1 MEDELHSLREESK
14 EVESSHKEEIE
25 RLKASFASDQQ
36 KYDDLKKEHNA
47 LKTVLDET
55 VAAKEASEMKN
66 RDLAKQ
72 IEQMASSLAVF
83 QEVASGSDQDAQ
95 AVVARL
101 QLQVNELQ
109 TRLEGT
115 QQSEEE
121 YRRKWETLQD
131 FSVDELQRAQKR
143 IDELTA
149 TCSQLVTQV
158 EEAHNGEHMT
168 SLLEELE
175 GLKLENQMLL
185 TQVQEVQSQY
195 EATVDVVTN
204 SSNLAI
210 ERENQLDDLR
220 AKIGSLEKELSVMTQ
235 SKEEKE
241 QELITLR
248 SESEATIMK
257 LKESEKTQH
266 DELTKLK
273 RRVLTLKNM
282 EETMKD
288 VEDLLQQ
295 REKQLKDVLERI
307 KTAEKTSEECKKEM
321 IRVQK
326 ENHSLQH
333 QMENYH
339 FREGQ
344 AGEVLEKV
352 VEVLVDKPDTLQK
365 LNEYQDQIHTLESTI
380 TGLKEQLAA
389 KAAEEERALKVNAS
403 FKAAKK
409 LPLKFF
415 PLYPTLQA
423 VEEETECIHSA
434 KVVKIELEKGEKEPV
449 KRYEG
454 RNPDVVKREEEERKR
469 KEEEE
474 RKRREEEERKRKE
487 EEERKRREEEE
498 RKRREE
504 EERRRKEEEE
514 RRREEEERKR
524 KEEEERKKREEEE
537 RNRREEEERR
547 REEEEEQQRLEA
559 EKKMESSQNNSV
571 PIQSFNPFNEEK
583 EESSNPFGELESE
596 PIQQPHS
603 PNPFEEEENNEPTN
617 PFDGSRNNE
626 AANESI
632 QPQSPNPFNQEDSP
646 RHQSPNPFD
655 QEEPTNP
662 FDLEELPLRPQSPN
676 PFDQEDSHRH
686 QSPNP
691 FDQEE
696 PSNPFTEEEPSNP
709 FITESLTAMD
719 KPEPESESHIPTI
732 NPFDQEEPSVHPQS
746 PNPFDL
752 DESQNKAADTVP
764 DIFAGMDGF
773 PSTSSLQESENPV
786 QEAATDVNP
795 MDFTSILESQTEE
808 RKSKKSLWKLSGRKR
823 DEEKSGEEGKKHWG
837 LSDKQKDKLKGGV
850 GRFQSM
856 LKTAAAK
863 GQSAFSK
870 RIEEPESFPECNGSE
885 LTQGMHSKP
894 VEYFFKT
901 WQYSED
907 EKKRVFE
914 WMRSIVEDGIVK
926 DEHLD
931 GLLIEKATRF
941 VNVNE

>member
-1 MEDELHSLREESK
+1 M
-14 EVESSHKEEIE
+14 
-25 RLKASFASDQQ
+25 KASFASDQQ
-36 KYDDLKKEHNA
+36 KYDDLQKEHNT

-72 IEQMASSLAVF
+72 IEQMASSLVVF

-109 TRLEGT
+109 TRLEGS

-131 FSVDELQRAQKR
+131 FSVVELQRAQKR

-175 GLKLENQMLL
+175 GLKLEKQMLL

-195 EATVDVVTN
+195 EATVDVVNN

-220 AKIGSLEKELSVMTQ
+220 ARIGSLEKELSDMTQ

-241 QELITLR
+241 QELLTLR

-257 LKESEKTQH
+257 LQESERSQR

-295 REKQLKDVLERI
+295 REKQLKDVLERVK
-307 KTAEKTSEECKKEM
+307 KTEKTSEECKKEM

-326 ENHSLQH
+326 ENESLQH

-365 LNEYQDQIHTLESTI
+365 LNEYQDQIQALESTI
-380 TGLKEQLAA
+380 AGLKEQLAA
-389 KAAEEERALKVNAS
+389 RAAEEERALKVNAS

-423 VEEETECIHSA
+423 VEEETECLHSA

-474 RKRREEEERKRKE
+474 RRRK
-487 EEERKRREEEE
+487 EEEE

-514 RRREEEERKR
+514 RKRREEEERKR
-524 KEEEERKKREEEE
+524 REEDERK
-537 RNRREEEERR
+537 RREEEERR
-547 REEEEEQQRLEA
+547 RKEEEEQQRLEA
-559 EKKMESSQNNSV
+559 EKRMESSQNNST
-571 PIQSFNPFNEEK
+571 PDQSFNPFNEEE
-583 EESSNPFGELESE
+583 EESSNPFGELDSQ
-596 PIQQPHS
+596 PIQRPHS
-603 PNPFEEEENNEPTN
+603 PNPFDEEENNEPSN
-617 PFDGSRNNE
+617 PFDGSLKNE
-626 AANESI
+626 PVNEPKMR
-632 QPQSPNPFNQEDSP
+632 PQSPNPFDQEDSP

-655 QEEPTNP
+655 QEEPSNP
-662 FDLEELPLRPQSPN
+662 FDPEELPLRSQSPN
-676 PFDQEDSHRH
+676 PFDQEDSPRH

-709 FITESLTAMD
+709 FTTDSLTALD
-719 KPEPESESHIPTI
+719 KPEPEPESSIPII
-732 NPFDQEEPSVHPQS
+732 NPFDQEEPSIHPQS
-746 PNPFDL
+746 PNPFDQ
-752 DESQNKAADTVP
+752 DESQNPAADAVP
-764 DIFAGMDGF
+764 DLFAGMDGF
-773 PSTSSLQESENPV
+773 PSTSNLQESENPV
-786 QEAATDVNP
+786 QEAVPEMNQ
-795 MDFTSILESQTEE
+795 MDFTSILESQPEE

-885 LTQGMHSKP
+885 LTQGMRSKL
-894 VEYFFKT
+894 VEFFFKS
-901 WQYSED
+901 WQYPED

-914 WMRSIVEDGIVK
+914 WMRSIVEDGVVK

-941 VNVNE
+941 VEVNWRI